1 MKIFSSRFSIALV
14 FLLIFQTLSPVAS
27 FATDLPEKFDFRG
40 SGYGHGVGMSQIGA
54 FGMAREGKT
63 ATEILTHYY
72 SGVEVAPVDDSAF
85 LRINIA
91 DKIQS
96 VTFTNES
103 LSAIPIT
110 PITPSVPSV
119 PSVLQIFPGD
129 LAPGVV
135 ETSMAATT
143 LPLGGSLT
151 FSILGQ
157 SLISSM
163 IDPVT
168 GVNSPLPQGG
178 VWTIRWSGTTA
189 FPGEDSL
196 LRMKIGTTTKR
207 YRYGQVQIKLI
218 PGGLTSAAI
227 IVTNTLRLHDEYL
240 RGIGEVPS
248 SWPSAALEAQVIAA
262 RTFGLAKKDKLRK
275 VCDCNLYSSVQDQNF
290 VGWSKEI
297 EAVYGKKW
305 VEAVAITQPDTTT
318 GLAILYKEKPIF
330 AYYASSTGGVTENV
344 QDVWGTAVPY
354 LLSVPDPW
362 SLDPTLNPSY
372 SSWARSISQ
381 ANMAKAFNLPDV
393 ARYEVTART
402 GGGAVK
408 SISAFSTDGKSAQ
421 LTGEKFRSLLKLPS
435 AWIQLN
441 AKLINT
447 DAIDEIAISIAKN
460 FWTTSQNAIL
470 VNIDEEPEVTISAM
484 AFANSQKTPLFVT
497 SGRKISDATIAEIK
511 RRKIKKVTLVG
522 TLNALPSKTTV
533 KKAGLIP
540 TFISGTDFQSVA
552 LTLGKKMTGNP
563 LIIYNEESEWL
574 ATQSNTLMSANAPII
589 WKSFEKESKLVLQF
603 LAKRKNSGIYPYQV
617 TDNPAPS
624 RVIVTRSLA
633 AAILS
638 GVWRSPIVVLSDEI
652 SDEQSI
658 EVVRDILILYPTIA
672 AVTIIGSDIPSTLYA
687 GIN

>member
-1 MKIFSSRFSIALV
+1 MKIFNIRFSISLI
-14 FLLIFQTLSPVAS
+14 FILIFQTLSPMPSHAV
-27 FATDLPEKFDFRG
+27 DVPKKFDFRG
-40 SGYGHGVGMSQIGA
+40 SGYGHGVGMSQVGA

-96 VTFTNES
+96 VTFSNES
-103 LSAIPIT
+103 LSSIPSI
-110 PITPSVPSV
+110 SS
-119 PSVLQIFPGD
+119 SLQIFPGD

-135 ETSMAATT
+135 ETSTAVTT

-157 SLISSM
+157 ALISS
-163 IDPVT
+163 ISDPAT
-168 GVNSPLPQGG
+168 GAITALPQGG

-189 FPGEDSL
+189 FPGENSL
-196 LRMKIGTTTKR
+196 LKMKVGTTTKR
-207 YRYGQVQIKLI
+207 YRYGQAQVKLVS
-218 PGGLTSAAI
+218 GGLTSAAI

-248 SWPSAALEAQVIAA
+248 FWPSAALQAQVIAA
-262 RTFGLAKKDKLRK
+262 RTFGLAKKDNLRK
-275 VCDCNLYSSVQDQNF
+275 VCDCNLYSSTQDQNF
-290 VGWSKEI
+290 VGWSKEV

-305 VEAVAITQPDTTT
+305 VDAVSITQPDTTT
-318 GLAILYKEKPIF
+318 GLAILYNGKPIF

-344 QDVWGTAVPY
+344 QDVWGSAVPY

-362 SLDPTLNPSY
+362 SLDSTINPSY
-372 SSWARSISQ
+372 SSWVRSISQ

-408 SISAFSTDGKSAQ
+408 SVSAFSTNGKSSQ

-441 AKLINT
+441 AKVIST
-447 DAIDEIAISIAKN
+447 DLTDEIAVAVAKN

-470 VNIDEEPEVTISAM
+470 VNVDEEPEVTISAM

-497 SGRKISDATIAEIK
+497 SGRKISEATIAELN
-511 RRKIKKVTLVG
+511 RRKIKKVTLIG
-522 TLNALPSKTTV
+522 NLNSLPSKTTV
-533 KKAGLIP
+533 KKAGLTS
-540 TFISGTDFQSVA
+540 TFISAADFQSVA
-552 LTLGKKMTGNP
+552 LTLGQKMTGNP
-563 LIIYNEESEWL
+563 LIVYNEEINWL
-574 ATQSNTLMSANAPII
+574 ATQSNTLLSANAPII
-589 WKSFEKESKLVLQF
+589 WKSFEKESKSVLQF

-638 GVWRSPIVVLSDEI
+638 GAWRSPIVVLGPEI
-652 SDEQSI
+652 SEEQSV
-658 EVVRDILILYPTIA
+658 EVVRETLALYPTIA
-672 AVTIIGSDIPSTLYA
+672 SVTIIGSDIPSDLYV

>member
-1 MKIFSSRFSIALV
+1 MKIFSSRFSISLA
-14 FLLIFQTLSPVAS
+14 FILIFQTLSSAPS
-27 FATDLPEKFDFRG
+27 YATEVPEKFDFRG
-40 SGYGHGVGMSQIGA
+40 SGYGHGVGMSQVGA
-54 FGMAREGKT
+54 YGMAREGKT

-96 VTFTNES
+96 VTFSNES
-103 LSAIPIT
+103 LSSD
-110 PITPSVPSV
+110 PSIS
-119 PSVLQIFPGD
+119 SVLQIFPGD

-135 ETSMAATT
+135 ETATAATT

-157 SLISSM
+157 ALISS
-163 IDPVT
+163 INDPAT
-168 GVNSPLPQGG
+168 GANTALPQGG
-178 VWTIRWSGTTA
+178 IWTIRWSGTTA
-189 FPGEDSL
+189 FPGENSL
-196 LRMKIGTTTKR
+196 LKMKVGSTTKR
-207 YRYGQVQIKLI
+207 YRYGQIQIKLI
-218 PGGLTSAAI
+218 SGGLTSAAI

-248 SWPSAALEAQVIAA
+248 SWPSAALQAQVIAA
-262 RTFGLAKKDKLRK
+262 RTFGLAKKDSIRK
-275 VCDCNLYSSVQDQNF
+275 ICDCNLYSSTQDQNF
-290 VGWSKEI
+290 VGWSKEV

-305 VEAVAITQPDTTT
+305 VDAVSITQPDTNT
-318 GLAILYKEKPIF
+318 GLAILYKGKPIF

-344 QDVWGTAVPY
+344 QDVWGTPVPY

-362 SLDPTLNPSY
+362 SLDSTINPSY

-408 SISAFSTDGKSAQ
+408 RVSAFSTNGKSSQ

-441 AKLINT
+441 AKVIST
-447 DAIDEIAISIAKN
+447 DFTDEIAIAVAKN

-497 SGRKISDATIAEIK
+497 SGRKISDATITELN
-511 RRKIKKVTLVG
+511 RRKIKKVTLIG
-522 TLNALPSKTTV
+522 NLNSLPSKTTV
-533 KKAGLIP
+533 KKAGLTP

-552 LTLGKKMTGNP
+552 LTLGQKMTGNP

-589 WKSFEKESKLVLQF
+589 WKSFEKESKSVLQF

-638 GVWRSPIVVLSDEI
+638 GAWRSPIVVLGPEI
-652 SDEQSI
+652 SEEQSVEI
-658 EVVRDILILYPTIA
+658 VRETLALYPTIA
-672 AVTIIGSDIPSTLYA
+672 SVTIIGSDIPSDLYV

>member
-1 MKIFSSRFSIALV
+1 MKIFSSRFSISLA
-14 FLLIFQTLSPVAS
+14 FILIFQTLSSAPS
-27 FATDLPEKFDFRG
+27 YATEVPEKFDFRG
-40 SGYGHGVGMSQIGA
+40 SGYGHGVGMSQVGA
-54 FGMAREGKT
+54 YGMAREGKT

-96 VTFTNES
+96 VTFSNES
-103 LSAIPIT
+103 LSSD
-110 PITPSVPSV
+110 PSIS
-119 PSVLQIFPGD
+119 SVLQIFPGD

-135 ETSMAATT
+135 ETATAATT

-157 SLISSM
+157 ALISS
-163 IDPVT
+163 INDPAT
-168 GVNSPLPQGG
+168 GANTALPQGG
-178 VWTIRWSGTTA
+178 IWTIRWSGTTA
-189 FPGEDSL
+189 FPGENSL
-196 LRMKIGTTTKR
+196 LKMKVGSTTKR
-207 YRYGQVQIKLI
+207 YRYGQIQIKLI
-218 PGGLTSAAI
+218 SGGLTSAAI

-248 SWPSAALEAQVIAA
+248 SWPSAALQAQVIAA
-262 RTFGLAKKDKLRK
+262 RTFGLAKKDSIRK
-275 VCDCNLYSSVQDQNF
+275 ICDCNLYSSTQDQNF
-290 VGWSKEI
+290 VGWSKEV

-305 VEAVAITQPDTTT
+305 VDAVSITQPDTNT
-318 GLAILYKEKPIF
+318 GLAILYKGKPIF

-344 QDVWGTAVPY
+344 QDVWGTPVPY

-362 SLDPTLNPSY
+362 SLDSTINPSY

-408 SISAFSTDGKSAQ
+408 RVSAFSTNGKSSQ

-441 AKLINT
+441 AKVIST
-447 DAIDEIAISIAKN
+447 DFTDEIAIAVAKN
-460 FWTTSQNAIL
+460 FWTASKNAIL

-497 SGRKISDATIAEIK
+497 SGRKISDATITELN
-511 RRKIKKVTLVG
+511 RRKIKKVTLIG
-522 TLNALPSKTTV
+522 NLNSLPSKTTV
-533 KKAGLIP
+533 KKAGLTP

-552 LTLGKKMTGNP
+552 LTLGQKMTGNP

-589 WKSFEKESKLVLQF
+589 WKSFEKESKSVLQF

-638 GVWRSPIVVLSDEI
+638 GAWRSPIVVLGPEI
-652 SDEQSI
+652 SEEQSVEI
-658 EVVRDILILYPTIA
+658 VRETLALYPTIA
-672 AVTIIGSDIPSTLYA
+672 SVTIIGSDIPSDLYV

>member
-1 MKIFSSRFSIALV
+1 MKIFSSRFSISLAIV
-14 FLLIFQTLSPVAS
+14 LIFQNLSPVSAYG
-27 FATDLPEKFDFRG
+27 ADVPEKFDFRG
-40 SGYGHGVGMSQIGA
+40 SGYGHGVGMSQVGA

-96 VTFTNES
+96 VTFSNES
-103 LSAIPIT
+103 LS
-110 PITPSVPSV
+110 SVPSIS
-119 PSVLQIFPGD
+119 SVLQIFPGD

-135 ETSMAATT
+135 ETATAPTT

-157 SLISSM
+157 ALISS
-163 IDPVT
+163 ISDPAT
-168 GVNSPLPQGG
+168 GANTALPQGG
-178 VWTIRWSGTTA
+178 IWTIRWSGTTA
-189 FPGEDSL
+189 FPGENSL
-196 LRMKIGTTTKR
+196 LKMKVGSTTKR
-207 YRYGQVQIKLI
+207 YRYGQIQIKLI
-218 PGGLTSAAI
+218 SGGLTSAAI

-248 SWPSAALEAQVIAA
+248 SWPSAALQAQVIAA
-262 RTFGLAKKDKLRK
+262 RTFGLAKKDSIRK
-275 VCDCNLYSSVQDQNF
+275 ICDCNLYSSTQDQNF
-290 VGWSKEI
+290 VGWSKEV

-305 VEAVAITQPDTTT
+305 VDAVSITQPDTNT
-318 GLAILYKEKPIF
+318 GLAILYKGKPIF

-344 QDVWGTAVPY
+344 QDVWGTPVPY

-362 SLDPTLNPSY
+362 SLDSTINPSY

-408 SISAFSTDGKSAQ
+408 RVSAFSTNGKSSQ

-441 AKLINT
+441 AKVIST
-447 DAIDEIAISIAKN
+447 DFTDEIAIAVAQN
-460 FWTTSQNAIL
+460 FWTTSKNAIL

-497 SGRKISDATIAEIK
+497 SGRKISDATITELN
-511 RRKIKKVTLVG
+511 RRKIKKVTLIG
-522 TLNALPSKTTV
+522 NLNSLPSKTTV
-533 KKAGLIP
+533 KKAGLTP

-552 LTLGKKMTGNP
+552 LTLGQKMTGNP

-589 WKSFEKESKLVLQF
+589 WKSFEKESKSVLQF

-638 GVWRSPIVVLSDEI
+638 GAWRSPIVVLGPEI
-652 SDEQSI
+652 SEEQSVEI
-658 EVVRDILILYPTIA
+658 VRETLALYPTIA
-672 AVTIIGSDIPSTLYA
+672 SVTIIGSDIPSDLYV

>member
-1 MKIFSSRFSIALV
+1 MKIFSSRFSISLI
-14 FLLIFQTLSPVAS
+14 FLLIFQTLSQIPS
-27 FATDLPEKFDFRG
+27 YATEVPEKFDFRG
-40 SGYGHGVGMSQIGA
+40 SGYGHGVGMSQVGA
-54 FGMAREGKT
+54 YGMAREGKT

-91 DKIQS
+91 DKVQS

-103 LSAIPIT
+103 LSAIP
-110 PITPSVPSV
+110 
-119 PSVLQIFPGD
+119 SVLQIFPGD
-129 LAPGVV
+129 LAPGIV
-135 ETSMAATT
+135 ETSTPTAT
-143 LPLGGSLT
+143 LSSGGSLT

-157 SLISSM
+157 ALISAIS
-163 IDPVT
+163 DPAT
-168 GVNSPLPQGG
+168 GATTALPQGG
-178 VWTIRWSGTTA
+178 IWTIRWSGTTA
-189 FPGEDSL
+189 LPGENSL
-196 LRMKIGTTTKR
+196 LRMKVGTITKR
-207 YRYGQVQIKLI
+207 YRYGQAQIKLI

-262 RTFGLAKKDKLRK
+262 RTFGLAKKDNLRK
-275 VCDCNLYSSVQDQNF
+275 ICDCNLYSSTQDQNF
-290 VGWSKEI
+290 VGWSKEV

-305 VEAVAITQPDTTT
+305 VDAVSVTQPDTNT
-318 GLAILYKEKPIF
+318 GLAILYKGKPIF

-344 QDVWGTAVPY
+344 QDVWGTPVPY

-362 SLDPTLNPSY
+362 SLDSTINPSY

-408 SISAFSTDGKSAQ
+408 RVSAFSTNGKSSQ

-441 AKLINT
+441 AKVIST
-447 DAIDEIAISIAKN
+447 DFTDEIAIAVAKN

-497 SGRKISDATIAEIK
+497 SGRKISDATITELN
-511 RRKIKKVTLVG
+511 RRKIKKVTLIG
-522 TLNALPSKTTV
+522 NLNSLPSKTTV
-533 KKAGLIP
+533 KKAGLTP
-540 TFISGTDFQSVA
+540 TFISGADFQSVA
-552 LTLGKKMTGNP
+552 LTLGQKMTGNP

-589 WKSFEKESKLVLQF
+589 WKSFEKESKSVLQF

-638 GVWRSPIVVLSDEI
+638 GAWRSPIVVLGPEI
-652 SDEQSI
+652 SEEQSVEI
-658 EVVRDILILYPTIA
+658 VRETLALYPTIA
-672 AVTIIGSDIPSTLYA
+672 SVTIIGSDIPSDLYV

>member
-1 MKIFSSRFSIALV
+1 
-14 FLLIFQTLSPVAS
+14 
-27 FATDLPEKFDFRG
+27 
-40 SGYGHGVGMSQIGA
+40 MSQVGA
-54 FGMAREGKT
+54 YGMAREGKT

-96 VTFTNES
+96 VTFSNES
-103 LSAIPIT
+103 LSSIP
-110 PITPSVPSV
+110 SS
-119 PSVLQIFPGD
+119 LQIFPGD

-135 ETSMAATT
+135 ETATAATT
-143 LPLGGSLT
+143 LPIGGSLT

-157 SLISSM
+157 ALISS
-163 IDPVT
+163 ISDPAT
-168 GVNSPLPQGG
+168 GANTALPQGG
-178 VWTIRWSGTTA
+178 IWTIRWSGTTA
-189 FPGEDSL
+189 LAGENSL
-196 LRMKIGTTTKR
+196 LKMKVGTTTKR
-207 YRYGQVQIKLI
+207 YRYGQAQVKLVS
-218 PGGLTSAAI
+218 GGLTSAAI

-262 RTFGLAKKDKLRK
+262 RTFGLAKKDNLRK
-275 VCDCNLYSSVQDQNF
+275 ICDCNLYSSTQDQNF
-290 VGWSKEI
+290 VGWSKEV

-305 VEAVAITQPDTTT
+305 VDAVSVTQPDTNT
-318 GLAILYKEKPIF
+318 GLAILYKGKPIF

-344 QDVWGTAVPY
+344 QDVWGTPVPY

-362 SLDPTLNPSY
+362 SLDSTINPSY

-408 SISAFSTDGKSAQ
+408 RVSAFSTNGKSSQ

-441 AKLINT
+441 AKVIST
-447 DAIDEIAISIAKN
+447 DFTDEIAIAVAKN

-497 SGRKISDATIAEIK
+497 SGRKISDATITELN
-511 RRKIKKVTLVG
+511 RRKIKKVTLIG
-522 TLNALPSKTTV
+522 NLNSLPSKTTV
-533 KKAGLIP
+533 KKAGLNP
-540 TFISGTDFQSVA
+540 TFISGADFQSVA
-552 LTLGKKMTGNP
+552 LTLGQKMTGNP

-589 WKSFEKESKLVLQF
+589 WKSFEKESKSVLQF

-638 GVWRSPIVVLSDEI
+638 GAWRSPIVVLGPEI
-652 SDEQSI
+652 SEEQSVEI
-658 EVVRDILILYPTIA
+658 VRETLALYPTIA
-672 AVTIIGSDIPSTLYA
+672 SVTIIGSDIPSDLYV

>member
-1 MKIFSSRFSIALV
+1 MKIFSSRFSISLAIV
-14 FLLIFQTLSPVAS
+14 LIFQNLSPVSAYG
-27 FATDLPEKFDFRG
+27 ADVPEKFDFRG
-40 SGYGHGVGMSQIGA
+40 SGYGHGVGMSQVGA
-54 FGMAREGKT
+54 VGMAREGKT

-96 VTFTNES
+96 VTFSNES
-103 LSAIPIT
+103 LS
-110 PITPSVPSV
+110 SVPS
-119 PSVLQIFPGD
+119 SLQIFPGD

-135 ETSMAATT
+135 ETATAPTT

-157 SLISSM
+157 ALISS
-163 IDPVT
+163 ISDPAT
-168 GVNSPLPQGG
+168 GANTALPQGG
-178 VWTIRWSGTTA
+178 IWTIRWSGTTA
-189 FPGEDSL
+189 FPGENSL
-196 LRMKIGTTTKR
+196 LKMKVGSTTKR
-207 YRYGQVQIKLI
+207 YRYGQIQIKLI
-218 PGGLTSAAI
+218 SGGLTSAAI

-248 SWPSAALEAQVIAA
+248 SWPSAALQAQVIAA
-262 RTFGLAKKDKLRK
+262 RTFGLAKKDSIRK
-275 VCDCNLYSSVQDQNF
+275 ICDCNLYSSTQDQNF
-290 VGWSKEI
+290 VGWSKEV

-305 VEAVAITQPDTTT
+305 VDAVSITQPDTNT
-318 GLAILYKEKPIF
+318 GLAILYKGKPIF

-344 QDVWGTAVPY
+344 QDVWGTPVPY

-362 SLDPTLNPSY
+362 SLDSTINPSY

-408 SISAFSTDGKSAQ
+408 RVSAFSTNGKSSQ

-441 AKLINT
+441 AKVIST
-447 DAIDEIAISIAKN
+447 DFTDEIAIAVAQN
-460 FWTTSQNAIL
+460 FWTTSKNAIL

-497 SGRKISDATIAEIK
+497 SGRKISDATITELN
-511 RRKIKKVTLVG
+511 RRKIKKVTLIG
-522 TLNALPSKTTV
+522 NLNSLPSKTTV
-533 KKAGLIP
+533 KKAGLTP
-540 TFISGTDFQSVA
+540 TFISGADFQSVA
-552 LTLGKKMTGNP
+552 LTLGQKMTGNP

-589 WKSFEKESKLVLQF
+589 WKSFKKESKSVLQF

-638 GVWRSPIVVLSDEI
+638 GAWRSPIVVLGPEI
-652 SDEQSI
+652 SEEQSVEI
-658 EVVRDILILYPTIA
+658 VRETLALYPTIA
-672 AVTIIGSDIPSTLYA
+672 SVTIIGSDIPSDLYV

>member
-1 MKIFSSRFSIALV
+1 MKIFSSRFSISLAIV
-14 FLLIFQTLSPVAS
+14 LIFQTLSSAPS
-27 FATDLPEKFDFRG
+27 HATEVPEKFDFRG
-40 SGYGHGVGMSQIGA
+40 SGYGHGVGMSQVGA
-54 FGMAREGKT
+54 YGMAREGKT

-96 VTFTNES
+96 VTFSNES
-103 LSAIPIT
+103 LSSIP
-110 PITPSVPSV
+110 SS
-119 PSVLQIFPGD
+119 LQIFPGD
-129 LAPGVV
+129 LAPGIV
-135 ETSMAATT
+135 ETATAATT
-143 LPLGGSLT
+143 LPIGGSLT

-157 SLISSM
+157 ALISS
-163 IDPVT
+163 ISDPAT
-168 GVNSPLPQGG
+168 GANTALPQGG
-178 VWTIRWSGTTA
+178 IWTIRWSGTTA
-189 FPGEDSL
+189 LAGENSL
-196 LRMKIGTTTKR
+196 LKMKVGTTTKR
-207 YRYGQVQIKLI
+207 YRYGQAQVKLVS
-218 PGGLTSAAI
+218 GGLTSAAI

-262 RTFGLAKKDKLRK
+262 RTFGLAKKDNLRK
-275 VCDCNLYSSVQDQNF
+275 ICDCNLYSSTQDQNF
-290 VGWSKEI
+290 VGWSKEV

-305 VEAVAITQPDTTT
+305 VDAVSVTQPDTNT
-318 GLAILYKEKPIF
+318 GLAILYKGKPIF

-344 QDVWGTAVPY
+344 QDVWGTPVPY

-362 SLDPTLNPSY
+362 SLDSTINPSY

-408 SISAFSTDGKSAQ
+408 RVSAFSTNGKSSQ

-441 AKLINT
+441 AKVIST
-447 DAIDEIAISIAKN
+447 DFTDEIAIAVAKN

-497 SGRKISDATIAEIK
+497 SGRKISDATITELN
-511 RRKIKKVTLVG
+511 RRKIKKVTLIG
-522 TLNALPSKTTV
+522 NLNSLPSKTTV
-533 KKAGLIP
+533 KKAGLNP
-540 TFISGTDFQSVA
+540 TFISGADFQSVA
-552 LTLGKKMTGNP
+552 LTLGQKMTGNP

-589 WKSFEKESKLVLQF
+589 WKSFEKESKSVLQF

-638 GVWRSPIVVLSDEI
+638 GAWRSPIVVLGPEI
-652 SDEQSI
+652 SEEQSVEI
-658 EVVRDILILYPTIA
+658 VRETLALYPTIA
-672 AVTIIGSDIPSTLYA
+672 SVTIIGSDIPSDLYV

>member
-1 MKIFSSRFSIALV
+1 MKIFSSRFSISLAIV
-14 FLLIFQTLSPVAS
+14 LIFQNLSPVSAYG
-27 FATDLPEKFDFRG
+27 ADVPEKFDFRG
-40 SGYGHGVGMSQIGA
+40 SGYGHGVGMSQVGA

-96 VTFTNES
+96 VTFSNES
-103 LSAIPIT
+103 LSSD
-110 PITPSVPSV
+110 PSIS
-119 PSVLQIFPGD
+119 SVLQIFPGD

-135 ETSMAATT
+135 ETATAPTT

-157 SLISSM
+157 ALISS
-163 IDPVT
+163 ISDPAT
-168 GVNSPLPQGG
+168 GANTALPQGG
-178 VWTIRWSGTTA
+178 IWTIRWSGTTA
-189 FPGEDSL
+189 FPGENSL
-196 LRMKIGTTTKR
+196 LKMKIGSTTKR
-207 YRYGQVQIKLI
+207 YRYGQAQVKLVS
-218 PGGLTSAAI
+218 GGLTSAAI

-248 SWPSAALEAQVIAA
+248 SWPSAALQAQVIAA
-262 RTFGLAKKDKLRK
+262 RTFGLAKKDSIRK
-275 VCDCNLYSSVQDQNF
+275 ICDCNLYSSTQDQNF
-290 VGWSKEI
+290 VGWSKEV

-305 VEAVAITQPDTTT
+305 VDAVSITQPDTNT
-318 GLAILYKEKPIF
+318 GLAILYKGKPIF

-344 QDVWGTAVPY
+344 QDVWGTPVPY

-362 SLDPTLNPSY
+362 SLDSTINPSY

-408 SISAFSTDGKSAQ
+408 RVSAFSTNGKSSQ

-441 AKLINT
+441 AKVIST
-447 DAIDEIAISIAKN
+447 DFTDEIAIAVAKN

-497 SGRKISDATIAEIK
+497 SGRKISDATITELN
-511 RRKIKKVTLVG
+511 RRKIKKVTLIG
-522 TLNALPSKTTV
+522 NLNSLPSKTTV
-533 KKAGLIP
+533 KKAGLTP

-552 LTLGKKMTGNP
+552 LTLGQKMTGNP

-589 WKSFEKESKLVLQF
+589 WKSFEKESKSVLQF

-638 GVWRSPIVVLSDEI
+638 GAWRSPIVVLGPEI
-652 SDEQSI
+652 SEEQSVEI
-658 EVVRDILILYPTIA
+658 VRETLALYPTIA
-672 AVTIIGSDIPSTLYA
+672 SVTIIGSDIPSDLYV

>member
-1 MKIFSSRFSIALV
+1 MKIFSSRFSFTLT
-14 FLLIFQTLSPVAS
+14 FFLIFQTLSPVAS

-40 SGYGHGVGMSQIGA
+40 SGYGHGVGMSQVGA

-63 ATEILTHYY
+63 ATEILNHYY

-103 LSAIPIT
+103 LT
-110 PITPSVPSV
+110 PT

-135 ETSMAATT
+135 ESATQGTT
-143 LPLGGSLT
+143 LPIGGSLT

-157 SLISSM
+157 SLITSM
-163 IDPVT
+163 TDPAS
-168 GVNSPLPQGG
+168 GANSPLPQVPQGG
-178 VWTIRWSGTTA
+178 IWTIRWSGTTA
-189 FPGEDSL
+189 FPGENSL
-196 LRMKIGTTTKR
+196 LRMKVGTTTKR
-207 YRYGQVQIKLI
+207 YRYGQAQIKLI
-218 PGGLTSAAI
+218 PDGLTSAAI

-240 RGIGEVPS
+240 RGIGEVSS

-262 RTFGLAKKDKLRK
+262 RTFGLAKKDNLRK
-275 VCDCNLYSSVQDQNF
+275 ICDCNLYSSVQDQNF

-305 VEAVAITQPDTTT
+305 VEAVSITQPDTTT
-318 GLAILYKEKPIF
+318 GLAILYNGKPIF

-372 SSWARSISQ
+372 SSWVRSVTQ

-408 SISAFSTDGKSAQ
+408 SISAFSTDGKSTQ

-470 VNIDEEPEVTISAM
+470 VNVEAEPEIAISAL
-484 AFANSQKTPLFVT
+484 AFANSQKAPVFVT
-497 SGRKISDATIAEIK
+497 TGRKLSEATISELK

-522 TLNALPSKTTV
+522 TLDALPSKTTM
-533 KKAGLIP
+533 KKAGVVP
-540 TFISGTDFQSVA
+540 TFISGTNFESVG
-552 LTLGKKMTGNP
+552 LTLGQKMSGNP
-563 LIIYNEESEWL
+563 LIVFNEESNWL
-574 ATQSNTLMSANAPII
+574 ATQSNTLLSANAPII
-589 WKSFEKESKLVLQF
+589 WHPLGRESKSVSQF
-603 LAKRKNSGIYPYQV
+603 LAKRKSSGIYPYQV
-617 TDNPAPS
+617 VENPAPS
-624 RVIVTRSLA
+624 KVIITRSLA

-638 GVWRSPIVVLSDEI
+638 GSWRSPIVVLSDEI

-658 EVVRDILILYPTIA
+658 EVVRDILNLYPTIA
-672 AVTIIGSDIPSTLYA
+672 AVMIIGSDIPANLYA

>member
-1 MKIFSSRFSIALV
+1 MKIFSSRFSISLA
-14 FLLIFQTLSPVAS
+14 FILIFQTLSSAPS
-27 FATDLPEKFDFRG
+27 HATEVPEKFDFRG
-40 SGYGHGVGMSQIGA
+40 SGYGHGVGMSQVGA
-54 FGMAREGKT
+54 YGMAREGKT

-103 LSAIPIT
+103 LS
-110 PITPSVPSV
+110 VL

-135 ETSMAATT
+135 ETSTPAVT

-157 SLISSM
+157 ALISAIS
-163 IDPVT
+163 DPAT
-168 GVNSPLPQGG
+168 GATTALPQGG
-178 VWTIRWSGTTA
+178 IWTIRWSGTTA
-189 FPGEDSL
+189 LPGENSL
-196 LRMKIGTTTKR
+196 LRMKMGTTTKR
-207 YRYGQVQIKLI
+207 YRYGQAQIKLI

-262 RTFGLAKKDKLRK
+262 RTFGLAKKDNLRK
-275 VCDCNLYSSVQDQNF
+275 ICDCNLYSSTQDQNF
-290 VGWSKEI
+290 VGWSKEV

-305 VEAVAITQPDTTT
+305 VDAVSVTQPDTNT
-318 GLAILYKEKPIF
+318 GLAILYKGKPIF

-344 QDVWGTAVPY
+344 QDVWETPVPY

-362 SLDPTLNPSY
+362 SLDSTINPSY

-408 SISAFSTDGKSAQ
+408 RVSAFSTNGKSSQ

-441 AKLINT
+441 AKVIST
-447 DAIDEIAISIAKN
+447 DFTDEIAIAVAKN

-497 SGRKISDATIAEIK
+497 SGRKISDATITELN
-511 RRKIKKVTLVG
+511 RRKIKKVTLIG
-522 TLNALPSKTTV
+522 NLNSLPSKTTV
-533 KKAGLIP
+533 KKAGLNP
-540 TFISGTDFQSVA
+540 TFISGADFQSVA
-552 LTLGKKMTGNP
+552 LTLGQKMTGNP

-589 WKSFEKESKLVLQF
+589 WKSFEKESKSVLQF

-638 GVWRSPIVVLSDEI
+638 GAWRSPIVVLGPEI
-652 SDEQSI
+652 SEEQSVEI
-658 EVVRDILILYPTIA
+658 VRETLALYPTIA
-672 AVTIIGSDIPSTLYA
+672 SVTIIGSDIPSDLYV

>member
-1 MKIFSSRFSIALV
+1 
-14 FLLIFQTLSPVAS
+14 
-27 FATDLPEKFDFRG
+27 
-40 SGYGHGVGMSQIGA
+40 
-54 FGMAREGKT
+54 
-63 ATEILTHYY
+63 
-72 SGVEVAPVDDSAF
+72 
-85 LRINIA
+85 
-91 DKIQS
+91 

-103 LSAIPIT
+103 LS
-110 PITPSVPSV
+110 VL

-135 ETSMAATT
+135 ETSTPAVT

-157 SLISSM
+157 ALISAIS
-163 IDPVT
+163 DPAT
-168 GVNSPLPQGG
+168 GATTALPQGG
-178 VWTIRWSGTTA
+178 IWTIRWSGTTA
-189 FPGEDSL
+189 LPGENSL
-196 LRMKIGTTTKR
+196 LRMKMGTTTKR
-207 YRYGQVQIKLI
+207 YRYGQAQIKLI

-262 RTFGLAKKDKLRK
+262 RTFGLAKKDNLRK
-275 VCDCNLYSSVQDQNF
+275 ICDCNLYSSTQDQNF
-290 VGWSKEI
+290 VGWSKEV

-305 VEAVAITQPDTTT
+305 VDAVSVTQPDTNT
-318 GLAILYKEKPIF
+318 GLAILYKGKPIF

-344 QDVWGTAVPY
+344 QDVWGTPVPY

-362 SLDPTLNPSY
+362 SLDSTINPSY

-408 SISAFSTDGKSAQ
+408 RVSAFSTNGKSSQ

-441 AKLINT
+441 AKVIST
-447 DAIDEIAISIAKN
+447 DFTDEIAIAVAKN

-497 SGRKISDATIAEIK
+497 SGRKISDATITELN
-511 RRKIKKVTLVG
+511 RRKIKKVTLIG
-522 TLNALPSKTTV
+522 NLNSLPSKTTV
-533 KKAGLIP
+533 KKAGLTP
-540 TFISGTDFQSVA
+540 TFISGADFQSVA
-552 LTLGKKMTGNP
+552 LTLGQKMTGNP

-589 WKSFEKESKLVLQF
+589 WKSFEKESKSVLQF

-638 GVWRSPIVVLSDEI
+638 GAWRSPIVVLGPEI
-652 SDEQSI
+652 SEEQSVEI
-658 EVVRDILILYPTIA
+658 VRETLALYPTIA
-672 AVTIIGSDIPSTLYA
+672 SVTIIGSDIPSDLYV

>member
-1 MKIFSSRFSIALV
+1 MKIFNIRFSISLI
-14 FLLIFQTLSPVAS
+14 FILIFQTLSPMPSHAV
-27 FATDLPEKFDFRG
+27 DVPKKFDFRG
-40 SGYGHGVGMSQIGA
+40 SGYGHGVGMSQVGA

-96 VTFTNES
+96 VTFSNES
-103 LSAIPIT
+103 LSSIPSI
-110 PITPSVPSV
+110 SS
-119 PSVLQIFPGD
+119 SLQIFPGD

-135 ETSMAATT
+135 ETSTAVTT

-157 SLISSM
+157 ALISS
-163 IDPVT
+163 ISDPAT
-168 GVNSPLPQGG
+168 GANTALPQGG

-189 FPGEDSL
+189 FPGENSL
-196 LRMKIGTTTKR
+196 LKMKVGTTTKR
-207 YRYGQVQIKLI
+207 YRYGQAQVKLVS
-218 PGGLTSAAI
+218 GGLTSAAI

-248 SWPSAALEAQVIAA
+248 SWPSAALQAQVIAA
-262 RTFGLAKKDKLRK
+262 RTFGLAKKDNLRK
-275 VCDCNLYSSVQDQNF
+275 VCDCNLYSSTQDQNF
-290 VGWSKEI
+290 VGWSKEV

-305 VEAVAITQPDTTT
+305 VDAVSITQPDTTT
-318 GLAILYKEKPIF
+318 GLAILYNGKPIF

-344 QDVWGTAVPY
+344 QDVWGSAVPY

-362 SLDPTLNPSY
+362 SLDSTINPSY
-372 SSWARSISQ
+372 SSWVRSISQ

-408 SISAFSTDGKSAQ
+408 SVSAFSTNGKSSQ

-441 AKLINT
+441 AKVIST
-447 DAIDEIAISIAKN
+447 DLTDEIAVAVAKN

-470 VNIDEEPEVTISAM
+470 VNVDEEPEVTISAM

-497 SGRKISDATIAEIK
+497 SGRKISEATITELN
-511 RRKIKKVTLVG
+511 RRKIKKVTLIG
-522 TLNALPSKTTV
+522 NLNSLPSKTTV
-533 KKAGLIP
+533 KKAGLTS
-540 TFISGTDFQSVA
+540 TFISAADFQSVA
-552 LTLGKKMTGNP
+552 LALGQKMTGNP
-563 LIIYNEESEWL
+563 LIVYNEEINWL
-574 ATQSNTLMSANAPII
+574 ATQSNTLLSANAPII
-589 WKSFEKESKLVLQF
+589 WKSFEKESKSVLQF

-638 GVWRSPIVVLSDEI
+638 GAWRSPIVVLGPEI
-652 SDEQSI
+652 SEEQSVEI
-658 EVVRDILILYPTIA
+658 VRETLALYPTIA
-672 AVTIIGSDIPSTLYA
+672 SVTIIGSDIPSDLYV

>member
-1 MKIFSSRFSIALV
+1 MKIFNIRFSISLI
-14 FLLIFQTLSPVAS
+14 FILIFQTLSPMPSHAV
-27 FATDLPEKFDFRG
+27 DVPKKFDFRG
-40 SGYGHGVGMSQIGA
+40 SGYGHGVGMSQVGA

-96 VTFTNES
+96 VTFSNES
-103 LSAIPIT
+103 LSSIPSI
-110 PITPSVPSV
+110 SS
-119 PSVLQIFPGD
+119 SLQIFPGD

-135 ETSMAATT
+135 ETSTAVTT

-157 SLISSM
+157 ALISS
-163 IDPVT
+163 ISDPAT
-168 GVNSPLPQGG
+168 GANTALPQGG

-189 FPGEDSL
+189 FPGENSL
-196 LRMKIGTTTKR
+196 LKMKVGTTTKR
-207 YRYGQVQIKLI
+207 YRYGQAQVKLVS
-218 PGGLTSAAI
+218 GGLTSAAI

-240 RGIGEVPS
+240 RGISEVPS
-248 SWPSAALEAQVIAA
+248 SWPSAALQAQVIAA
-262 RTFGLAKKDKLRK
+262 RTFGLAKKDNLRK
-275 VCDCNLYSSVQDQNF
+275 VCDCNLYSSTQDQNF
-290 VGWSKEI
+290 VGWSKEV

-305 VEAVAITQPDTTT
+305 VDAVSITQPDTTT
-318 GLAILYKEKPIF
+318 GLAILYNGKPIF

-344 QDVWGTAVPY
+344 QDVWGSAVPY

-362 SLDPTLNPSY
+362 SLDSTINPSY
-372 SSWARSISQ
+372 SSWVRSISQ

-408 SISAFSTDGKSAQ
+408 SVSAFSTNGKSSQ

-441 AKLINT
+441 AKVIST
-447 DAIDEIAISIAKN
+447 DLTDEIAVAVAKN

-470 VNIDEEPEVTISAM
+470 VNVDEEPEVTISAM

-497 SGRKISDATIAEIK
+497 SGRKISEATIAELN
-511 RRKIKKVTLVG
+511 RRKIKKVTLIG
-522 TLNALPSKTTV
+522 NLNSLPSKTTV
-533 KKAGLIP
+533 KKAGLTS
-540 TFISGTDFQSVA
+540 TFISAADFQSVA
-552 LTLGKKMTGNP
+552 LALGQKMTGNP
-563 LIIYNEESEWL
+563 LIVYNEEINWL
-574 ATQSNTLMSANAPII
+574 ATQSNTLLSANAPII
-589 WKSFEKESKLVLQF
+589 WKSFEKESKSVLQF

-638 GVWRSPIVVLSDEI
+638 GAWRSPIVVLGPEI
-652 SDEQSI
+652 SEEQSVEI
-658 EVVRDILILYPTIA
+658 VRETLALYPTIA
-672 AVTIIGSDIPSTLYA
+672 SVTIIGSDIPSDLYV

>member
-1 MKIFSSRFSIALV
+1 MKIFSSRFSISLAIV
-14 FLLIFQTLSPVAS
+14 LIFQNLSPVSAYG
-27 FATDLPEKFDFRG
+27 ADVPEKFDFRG
-40 SGYGHGVGMSQIGA
+40 SGYGHGVGMSQVGA

-96 VTFTNES
+96 VTFSNES
-103 LSAIPIT
+103 LSSD
-110 PITPSVPSV
+110 PSIS
-119 PSVLQIFPGD
+119 SVLQIFPGD

-135 ETSMAATT
+135 ETATAATT

-157 SLISSM
+157 ALISS
-163 IDPVT
+163 INDPAT
-168 GVNSPLPQGG
+168 GANTALPQGG
-178 VWTIRWSGTTA
+178 IWTIRWSGTTA
-189 FPGEDSL
+189 FPGENSL
-196 LRMKIGTTTKR
+196 LKMKVGSTTKR
-207 YRYGQVQIKLI
+207 YRYGQIQIKLI
-218 PGGLTSAAI
+218 SGGLTSAAI

-248 SWPSAALEAQVIAA
+248 SWPSAALQAQVIAA
-262 RTFGLAKKDKLRK
+262 RTFGLAKKDSIRK
-275 VCDCNLYSSVQDQNF
+275 ICDCNLYSSTQDQNF
-290 VGWSKEI
+290 VGWSKEV

-305 VEAVAITQPDTTT
+305 VDAVSITQPDTNT
-318 GLAILYKEKPIF
+318 GLAILYKGKPIF

-344 QDVWGTAVPY
+344 QDVWGTPVPY

-362 SLDPTLNPSY
+362 SLDSTINPSY

-408 SISAFSTDGKSAQ
+408 RVSAFSTNGKSSQ

-441 AKLINT
+441 AKMIST
-447 DAIDEIAISIAKN
+447 DFTDEIAIAVAKN

-497 SGRKISDATIAEIK
+497 SGRKISDATITELN
-511 RRKIKKVTLVG
+511 RRKIKKVTLIG
-522 TLNALPSKTTV
+522 NLNSLPSKTTV
-533 KKAGLIP
+533 KKAGLTP

-552 LTLGKKMTGNP
+552 LTLGQKMTGNP

-589 WKSFEKESKLVLQF
+589 WKSFEKESKSVLQF

-638 GVWRSPIVVLSDEI
+638 GAWRSPIVVLGPEI
-652 SDEQSI
+652 SEEQSVEI
-658 EVVRDILILYPTIA
+658 VRETLALYPTIA
-672 AVTIIGSDIPSTLYA
+672 SVTIIGSDIPSDLYV

>member
-1 MKIFSSRFSIALV
+1 MKIFSSRFSISLAIV
-14 FLLIFQTLSPVAS
+14 LIFQNLSPVSAY
-27 FATDLPEKFDFRG
+27 AADVPEKFDFRG
-40 SGYGHGVGMSQIGA
+40 SGYGHGVGMSQVGA

-85 LRINIA
+85 LRINI
-91 DKIQS
+91 
-96 VTFTNES
+96 
-103 LSAIPIT
+103 
-110 PITPSVPSV
+110 
-119 PSVLQIFPGD
+119 QIFPGD
-129 LAPGVV
+129 LAPGIV
-135 ETSMAATT
+135 ETATAATT
-143 LPLGGSLT
+143 LPIGGSLT

-157 SLISSM
+157 ALISS
-163 IDPVT
+163 ISDPAT
-168 GVNSPLPQGG
+168 GANTALPQGG
-178 VWTIRWSGTTA
+178 IWTIRWSGTTA
-189 FPGEDSL
+189 LAGENSL
-196 LRMKIGTTTKR
+196 LKMKVGTTTKR
-207 YRYGQVQIKLI
+207 YRYGQAQVKLVS
-218 PGGLTSAAI
+218 GGLTSAAI

-262 RTFGLAKKDKLRK
+262 RTFGLAKKDNLRK
-275 VCDCNLYSSVQDQNF
+275 ICDCNLYSSTQDQNF
-290 VGWSKEI
+290 VGWSKEV

-305 VEAVAITQPDTTT
+305 VDAVSVTQPDTNT
-318 GLAILYKEKPIF
+318 GLAILYKGKPIF

-344 QDVWGTAVPY
+344 QDVWGTPVPY

-362 SLDPTLNPSY
+362 SLDSTINPSY

-408 SISAFSTDGKSAQ
+408 RVSAFSTNGKSSQ

-441 AKLINT
+441 AKVIST
-447 DAIDEIAISIAKN
+447 DFTDEIAIAVAKN

-497 SGRKISDATIAEIK
+497 SGRKISDATITELN
-511 RRKIKKVTLVG
+511 RRKIKKVTLIG
-522 TLNALPSKTTV
+522 NLNSLPSKTTV
-533 KKAGLIP
+533 KKAGLNP
-540 TFISGTDFQSVA
+540 TFISGADFQSVA
-552 LTLGKKMTGNP
+552 LTLGQKMTGNP

-589 WKSFEKESKLVLQF
+589 WKSFEKESKSVLQF

-638 GVWRSPIVVLSDEI
+638 GAWRSPIVVLGPEI
-652 SDEQSI
+652 SEEQSVEI
-658 EVVRDILILYPTIA
+658 VRETLALYPTIA
-672 AVTIIGSDIPSTLYA
+672 SVTIIGSDIPSDLYV

>member
-1 MKIFSSRFSIALV
+1 MKIFSSRFSISLAIV
-14 FLLIFQTLSPVAS
+14 LIFQNLSPVSAYG
-27 FATDLPEKFDFRG
+27 ADVPEKFDFRG
-40 SGYGHGVGMSQIGA
+40 SGYGHGVGMSQVGA

-96 VTFTNES
+96 VTFSNES
-103 LSAIPIT
+103 LSSIPGI
-110 PITPSVPSV
+110 S
-119 PSVLQIFPGD
+119 SVLQIFPGD

-135 ETSMAATT
+135 ETATAPTT

-157 SLISSM
+157 ALISS
-163 IDPVT
+163 ISDPAT
-168 GVNSPLPQGG
+168 GANTALPQGG
-178 VWTIRWSGTTA
+178 IWTIRWSGTTA
-189 FPGEDSL
+189 FPGENSL
-196 LRMKIGTTTKR
+196 LKMKVGSTTKR
-207 YRYGQVQIKLI
+207 YRYGQIQIKLI
-218 PGGLTSAAI
+218 SGGLTSAAI

-248 SWPSAALEAQVIAA
+248 SWPSAALQAQVIAA
-262 RTFGLAKKDKLRK
+262 RTFGLAKKDSIRK
-275 VCDCNLYSSVQDQNF
+275 ICDCNLYSSTQDQNF
-290 VGWSKEI
+290 VGWSKEV

-305 VEAVAITQPDTTT
+305 VDAVSITQPDTNT
-318 GLAILYKEKPIF
+318 GLAILYKGKPIF

-344 QDVWGTAVPY
+344 QDVWGTPVPY

-362 SLDPTLNPSY
+362 SLDSTINPSY
-372 SSWARSISQ
+372 SSWVRSISQ

-408 SISAFSTDGKSAQ
+408 RVSAFSTNGKSSQ

-441 AKLINT
+441 AKVIST
-447 DAIDEIAISIAKN
+447 DFTDEIAIAVAKN
-460 FWTTSQNAIL
+460 FWTTSKNAIL

-497 SGRKISDATIAEIK
+497 SGRKISDATITELN
-511 RRKIKKVTLVG
+511 RRKIKKVTLIG
-522 TLNALPSKTTV
+522 NLNSLPSKTTV
-533 KKAGLIP
+533 KKAGLTP

-552 LTLGKKMTGNP
+552 LTLGQKMTGNP

-589 WKSFEKESKLVLQF
+589 WKSFEKESKSVLQF

-638 GVWRSPIVVLSDEI
+638 GAWRSPIVVLGPEI
-652 SDEQSI
+652 SEEQSVEI
-658 EVVRDILILYPTIA
+658 VRETLALYPTIA
-672 AVTIIGSDIPSTLYA
+672 SVTIIGSDIPSDLYV

>member
-1 MKIFSSRFSIALV
+1 MKIFSSRFSITLV

-110 PITPSVPSV
+110 PSVPSV

-163 IDPVT
+163 IDPIT
-168 GVNSPLPQGG
+168 GVNSPLPQVPQGG
-178 VWTIRWSGTTA
+178 VWTLRWSGTTA

-305 VEAVAITQPDTTT
+305 VEAVSITQPDTTT
-318 GLAILYKEKPIF
+318 GLAILYKGKPIF

-362 SLDPTLNPSY
+362 SLDSTLNPSY

-408 SISAFSTDGKSAQ
+408 SISAFSTDGKSAK

-460 FWTTSQNAIL
+460 FWTASQSAIL
-470 VNIDEEPEVTISAM
+470 VNLEAEPEIAISAL
-484 AFANSQKTPLFVT
+484 AFANSQKAPVFVT
-497 SGRKISDATIAEIK
+497 TGRKLSEATIEELK

-522 TLNALPSKTTV
+522 TLNALPSKTTM
-533 KKAGLIP
+533 KKAGVVP
-540 TFISGTDFQSVA
+540 TFITGTNFESVA
-552 LTLGKKMTGNP
+552 LTLGQKMSGNP
-563 LIIYNEESEWL
+563 LIVFNEESNWL
-574 ATQSNTLMSANAPII
+574 ATQSNTLLSANAPII
-589 WKSFEKESKLVLQF
+589 WHPLGVENKLVLQF
-603 LAKRKNSGIYPYQV
+603 LAKRKNSGIYPIQV
-617 TDNPAPS
+617 VENPAPS
-624 RVIVTRSLA
+624 KVIITRSLA

-638 GVWRSPIVVLSDEI
+638 GSWRSPIVVLSDEI

-658 EVVRDILILYPTIA
+658 EVVRDILNLYPTIA
-672 AVTIIGSDIPSTLYA
+672 AITIIGSDIPATLYA

>member
-1 MKIFSSRFSIALV
+1 MKIFSSRFSIASV

-103 LSAIPIT
+103 LSLASNIP
-110 PITPSVPSV
+110 SS
-119 PSVLQIFPGD
+119 LQIFPGD

-163 IDPVT
+163 IDPIT
-168 GVNSPLPQGG
+168 GVNSPLPQVPQGG

-262 RTFGLAKKDKLRK
+262 RTFGLAKKDNLRK

-318 GLAILYKEKPIF
+318 GLAILYKGKPIF

-344 QDVWGTAVPY
+344 QDVWGTPVPY

-447 DAIDEIAISIAKN
+447 DSIDEIAISIAKN
-460 FWTTSQNAIL
+460 FWTTSQSAIL
-470 VNIDEEPEVTISAM
+470 VNVEAEPEIAISAL
-484 AFANSQKTPLFVT
+484 AFANSQKAPVFVT
-497 SGRKISDATIAEIK
+497 TGRKLSEATIAELK
-511 RRKIKKVTLVG
+511 RRKIKKATLVG
-522 TLNALPSKTTV
+522 TLNSLPSKTTM
-533 KKAGLIP
+533 KKAGVVP
-540 TFISGTDFQSVA
+540 TFISGTNFESVA
-552 LTLGKKMTGNP
+552 LTLGQKISGNP
-563 LIIYNEESEWL
+563 LIVFNEESNWL
-574 ATQSNTLMSANAPII
+574 ATQSNTLLSANAPII
-589 WKSFEKESKLVLQF
+589 WHPLGRESKSVLQF

-617 TDNPAPS
+617 VENPAPS
-624 RVIVTRSLA
+624 KVIITRSLA

-638 GVWRSPIVVLSDEI
+638 GSWRSPIVVLSDEI

-658 EVVRDILILYPTIA
+658 EVVRDILNLYPTIA
-672 AVTIIGSDIPSTLYA
+672 AVTIIGSDIPADLYV
-687 GIN
+687 GIS

>member
-1 MKIFSSRFSIALV
+1 MKIFSSRFSISLAIV
-14 FLLIFQTLSPVAS
+14 LIFQNLSPVSAY
-27 FATDLPEKFDFRG
+27 AADVPEKFDFRG
-40 SGYGHGVGMSQIGA
+40 SGYGHGVGMSQVGA

-96 VTFTNES
+96 VTFSNES
-103 LSAIPIT
+103 LSSIPGI
-110 PITPSVPSV
+110 S
-119 PSVLQIFPGD
+119 SVLQIFPGD
-129 LAPGVV
+129 LPPGAV
-135 ETSMAATT
+135 ETATAATT
-143 LPLGGSLT
+143 LPIGGSLT

-157 SLISSM
+157 ALISS
-163 IDPVT
+163 ISDPAT
-168 GVNSPLPQGG
+168 GTNAALPQGG
-178 VWTIRWSGTTA
+178 IWTIRWSGTTA
-189 FPGEDSL
+189 FPGENSL
-196 LRMKIGTTTKR
+196 LKMKVGSTTKR
-207 YRYGQVQIKLI
+207 YRYGQIQIKLI
-218 PGGLTSAAI
+218 SGGLTSAAI

-248 SWPSAALEAQVIAA
+248 SWPSAALQAQVIAA
-262 RTFGLAKKDKLRK
+262 RTFGLAKKDSIRK
-275 VCDCNLYSSVQDQNF
+275 ICDCNLYSSTQDQNF
-290 VGWSKEI
+290 VGWSKEV

-305 VEAVAITQPDTTT
+305 VDAVSITQPDTNT
-318 GLAILYKEKPIF
+318 GLAILYKGKPIF

-344 QDVWGTAVPY
+344 QDVWGTPVPY

-362 SLDPTLNPSY
+362 SLDSTINPSY

-408 SISAFSTDGKSAQ
+408 RVSAFSTNGKSSQ

-441 AKLINT
+441 AKVIST
-447 DAIDEIAISIAKN
+447 DFTDEIAIAVAQN
-460 FWTTSQNAIL
+460 FWTTSKNAIL

-497 SGRKISDATIAEIK
+497 SGRKISDATITELN
-511 RRKIKKVTLVG
+511 RRKIKKVTLIG
-522 TLNALPSKTTV
+522 NLNSLPSKTTV
-533 KKAGLIP
+533 KKAGLTP
-540 TFISGTDFQSVA
+540 TFISGTDFQSLA
-552 LTLGKKMTGNP
+552 LTLALKMTGNP
-563 LIIYNEESEWL
+563 LILFNEESKWL
-574 ATQSNTLMSANAPII
+574 ATQSNTLLSANTPII
-589 WKSFEKESKLVLQF
+589 WESFEKESKPVLQF
-603 LAKRKNSGIYPYQV
+603 LTKRKNSGIYPIQV

-624 RVIVTRSLA
+624 KIIITRSLS

-638 GVWRSPIVVLSDEI
+638 GAWRSPIVVLGPEI
-652 SDEQSI
+652 SEEQSVEI
-658 EVVRDILILYPTIA
+658 VRETLALYPTIA
-672 AVTIIGSDIPSTLYA
+672 SVTIIGSDIPSDLYV

>member
-1 MKIFSSRFSIALV
+1 MKIFNIRFSISLI
-14 FLLIFQTLSPVAS
+14 FILIFQTLSPMPSHAV
-27 FATDLPEKFDFRG
+27 DVPEKFDFRG
-40 SGYGHGVGMSQIGA
+40 SGYGHGVGMSQVGA

-96 VTFTNES
+96 VTFSNES
-103 LSAIPIT
+103 LSSIPSI
-110 PITPSVPSV
+110 SS
-119 PSVLQIFPGD
+119 SLQIFPGD

-135 ETSMAATT
+135 ETSTAVTT

-157 SLISSM
+157 ALISS
-163 IDPVT
+163 ISDPAT
-168 GVNSPLPQGG
+168 GANTALPQGG

-189 FPGEDSL
+189 FPGENSL
-196 LRMKIGTTTKR
+196 LKMKVGTTTKR
-207 YRYGQVQIKLI
+207 YRYGQAQVKLVS
-218 PGGLTSAAI
+218 GGLTSAAI

-248 SWPSAALEAQVIAA
+248 SWPSAALQAQVIAA
-262 RTFGLAKKDKLRK
+262 RTFGLAKKDNLRK
-275 VCDCNLYSSVQDQNF
+275 VCDCNLYSSTQDQNF
-290 VGWSKEI
+290 VGWSKEV

-305 VEAVAITQPDTTT
+305 VDAVSITQPDTTT
-318 GLAILYKEKPIF
+318 GLAILYNGKPIF

-344 QDVWGTAVPY
+344 QDVWGSAVPY

-362 SLDPTLNPSY
+362 SLDSTINPSY
-372 SSWARSISQ
+372 SSWVRSISQ

-408 SISAFSTDGKSAQ
+408 SVSAFSTNGKSSQ

-441 AKLINT
+441 AKVIST
-447 DAIDEIAISIAKN
+447 DLTDEIAVAVAKN

-470 VNIDEEPEVTISAM
+470 VNVDEEPEVTISAM

-497 SGRKISDATIAEIK
+497 SGRKISEATITELN
-511 RRKIKKVTLVG
+511 RRKIKKVTLIG
-522 TLNALPSKTTV
+522 NLNSLPSKTTV
-533 KKAGLIP
+533 KKAGLTSI
-540 TFISGTDFQSVA
+540 FISGADFQSVA
-552 LTLGKKMTGNP
+552 LTLGQKMTGNP
-563 LIIYNEESEWL
+563 LIVYNEEINWL
-574 ATQSNTLMSANAPII
+574 ATQSNTLLSANAPII
-589 WKSFEKESKLVLQF
+589 WKSFEKESKSVTQF

-617 TDNPAPS
+617 IDNPAPS
-624 RVIVTRSLA
+624 KVIITRSLA

-638 GVWRSPIVVLSDEI
+638 GAWRSPIVVLGPEI
-652 SDEQSI
+652 SEEQSVDI
-658 EVVRDILILYPTIA
+658 VRETLALYPTIA
-672 AVTIIGSDIPSTLYA
+672 SVTIIGSDIPSDLYV

>member
-1 MKIFSSRFSIALV
+1 
-14 FLLIFQTLSPVAS
+14 
-27 FATDLPEKFDFRG
+27 
-40 SGYGHGVGMSQIGA
+40 MSQVGA

-96 VTFTNES
+96 VTFSNES
-103 LSAIPIT
+103 LS
-110 PITPSVPSV
+110 SVPGIS
-119 PSVLQIFPGD
+119 SVLQIFPGD
-129 LAPGVV
+129 LPPGVV
-135 ETSMAATT
+135 ETATAATT
-143 LPLGGSLT
+143 LPIGGSLT

-157 SLISSM
+157 ALISS
-163 IDPVT
+163 ISDPAT
-168 GVNSPLPQGG
+168 GANTALPQGG
-178 VWTIRWSGTTA
+178 IWTIRWSGTTA
-189 FPGEDSL
+189 FPGENSL
-196 LRMKIGTTTKR
+196 LKMKVGSTTKR
-207 YRYGQVQIKLI
+207 YRYGQIQVKLI
-218 PGGLTSAAI
+218 SGGLTSAAI

-248 SWPSAALEAQVIAA
+248 SWPSAALQAQVIAA
-262 RTFGLAKKDKLRK
+262 RTFGLAKKDSIRK
-275 VCDCNLYSSVQDQNF
+275 ICDCNLYSSTQDQNF
-290 VGWSKEI
+290 VGWSKEV

-305 VEAVAITQPDTTT
+305 VDAVSITQPDTNT
-318 GLAILYKEKPIF
+318 GLAILYKGKPIF

-344 QDVWGTAVPY
+344 QDVWGTPVPY

-362 SLDPTLNPSY
+362 SLDSTINPSY

-408 SISAFSTDGKSAQ
+408 RVSAFSTNGKSSQ

-441 AKLINT
+441 AKVIST
-447 DAIDEIAISIAKN
+447 DFTDEIAIAVSKN
-460 FWTTSQNAIL
+460 FWTTSKNAIL

-497 SGRKISDATIAEIK
+497 SGRKISDATITELN
-511 RRKIKKVTLVG
+511 RRKIKKVTLIG
-522 TLNALPSKTTV
+522 NLNLLPSKTTV
-533 KKAGLIP
+533 KKDGLTP

-552 LTLGKKMTGNP
+552 LTLGQKMTGNP

-589 WKSFEKESKLVLQF
+589 WKSFEKESKSVLQF
-603 LAKRKNSGIYPYQV
+603 LAKRKNSGIYPIQV

-624 RVIVTRSLA
+624 KIIITRSLS

-638 GVWRSPIVVLSDEI
+638 GAWRSPIVVLGPEI
-652 SDEQSI
+652 SDEQSVEI
-658 EVVRDILILYPTIA
+658 VRETLALYPTIA
-672 AVTIIGSDIPSTLYA
+672 AVTIIGTDISADLYA

>member
-1 MKIFSSRFSIALV
+1 
-14 FLLIFQTLSPVAS
+14 
-27 FATDLPEKFDFRG
+27 
-40 SGYGHGVGMSQIGA
+40 
-54 FGMAREGKT
+54 
-63 ATEILTHYY
+63 
-72 SGVEVAPVDDSAF
+72 
-85 LRINIA
+85 
-91 DKIQS
+91 
-96 VTFTNES
+96 
-103 LSAIPIT
+103 
-110 PITPSVPSV
+110 
-119 PSVLQIFPGD
+119 
-129 LAPGVV
+129 
-135 ETSMAATT
+135 
-143 LPLGGSLT
+143 
-151 FSILGQ
+151 
-157 SLISSM
+157 LISS
-163 IDPVT
+163 ISDPAT
-168 GVNSPLPQGG
+168 GANTALPQGG
-178 VWTIRWSGTTA
+178 IWTIRWSGTTA
-189 FPGEDSL
+189 LAGENSL
-196 LRMKIGTTTKR
+196 LKMKVGTTTKR
-207 YRYGQVQIKLI
+207 YRYGQAQVKLVS
-218 PGGLTSAAI
+218 GGLTSAAI

-262 RTFGLAKKDKLRK
+262 RTFGLAKKDNLRK
-275 VCDCNLYSSVQDQNF
+275 ICDCNLYSSTQDQNF
-290 VGWSKEI
+290 VGWSKEV

-305 VEAVAITQPDTTT
+305 VDAVSVTQPDTNT
-318 GLAILYKEKPIF
+318 GLAILYKGKPIF

-344 QDVWGTAVPY
+344 QDVWGTPVPY

-362 SLDPTLNPSY
+362 SLDSTINPSY

-408 SISAFSTDGKSAQ
+408 RVSAFSTNGKSSQ

-441 AKLINT
+441 AKVIST
-447 DAIDEIAISIAKN
+447 DFTDEIAIAVAKN

-497 SGRKISDATIAEIK
+497 SGRKISDATITELN
-511 RRKIKKVTLVG
+511 RRKIKKVTLIG
-522 TLNALPSKTTV
+522 NLNSLPSKTTV
-533 KKAGLIP
+533 KKAGLTP
-540 TFISGTDFQSVA
+540 TFISGADFQSVA
-552 LTLGKKMTGNP
+552 LTLGQKMTGNP

-589 WKSFEKESKLVLQF
+589 WKSFEKESKSVLQF

-638 GVWRSPIVVLSDEI
+638 GAWRSPIVVLGPEI
-652 SDEQSI
+652 SEEQSVEI
-658 EVVRDILILYPTIA
+658 VRETLALYPTIA
-672 AVTIIGSDIPSTLYA
+672 SVTIIGSDIPSDLYV

>member
-1 MKIFSSRFSIALV
+1 MKIFNIRFSISLI
-14 FLLIFQTLSPVAS
+14 FILIFQTLSPMPSHAV
-27 FATDLPEKFDFRG
+27 DVPEKFDFRG
-40 SGYGHGVGMSQIGA
+40 SGYGHGVGMSQVGA

-96 VTFTNES
+96 VTFSNES
-103 LSAIPIT
+103 LSSIPSI
-110 PITPSVPSV
+110 SS
-119 PSVLQIFPGD
+119 SLQIFPGD

-135 ETSMAATT
+135 ETSTAVTT

-157 SLISSM
+157 ALISS
-163 IDPVT
+163 ISDPAT
-168 GVNSPLPQGG
+168 GANTALPQGG

-189 FPGEDSL
+189 FPGENSL
-196 LRMKIGTTTKR
+196 LKMKVGTTTKR
-207 YRYGQVQIKLI
+207 YRYGQAQVKLVS
-218 PGGLTSAAI
+218 GGLTSAAI

-248 SWPSAALEAQVIAA
+248 SWPSAALQAQVIAA
-262 RTFGLAKKDKLRK
+262 RTFGLAKKDNLRK
-275 VCDCNLYSSVQDQNF
+275 VCDCNLYSSTQDQNF
-290 VGWSKEI
+290 VGWSKEV

-305 VEAVAITQPDTTT
+305 VDAVSITQPDTTT
-318 GLAILYKEKPIF
+318 GLAILYNGKPIF

-344 QDVWGTAVPY
+344 QDVWGSAVPY

-362 SLDPTLNPSY
+362 SLDSTINPSY
-372 SSWARSISQ
+372 SSWVRSISQ

-408 SISAFSTDGKSAQ
+408 SVSAFSTNGKSSQ

-441 AKLINT
+441 AKVIST
-447 DAIDEIAISIAKN
+447 DLTDEIAVAVAKN

-470 VNIDEEPEVTISAM
+470 VNVDEEPEVTISAM

-497 SGRKISDATIAEIK
+497 SGRKISEATIAELN
-511 RRKIKKVTLVG
+511 RRKIKKVTLIG
-522 TLNALPSKTTV
+522 NLNSLPSKTTV
-533 KKAGLIP
+533 KKAGLTS
-540 TFISGTDFQSVA
+540 TFISAADFQSVA
-552 LTLGKKMTGNP
+552 LTLGQKMTGNP
-563 LIIYNEESEWL
+563 LIVYNEEINWL
-574 ATQSNTLMSANAPII
+574 ATQSNTLLSANAPII
-589 WKSFEKESKLVLQF
+589 WKSFEKESKSVLQF

-638 GVWRSPIVVLSDEI
+638 GAWRSPIVVLGPEI
-652 SDEQSI
+652 SEEQSVEI
-658 EVVRDILILYPTIA
+658 VRETLALYPTIA
-672 AVTIIGSDIPSTLYA
+672 SVTIIGSDIPSDLYV

>member
-1 MKIFSSRFSIALV
+1 MKIFSSRFSISLAIV
-14 FLLIFQTLSPVAS
+14 LIFQNLSPVSAYG
-27 FATDLPEKFDFRG
+27 ADVPEKFDFRG
-40 SGYGHGVGMSQIGA
+40 SGYGHGVGMSQVGA

-96 VTFTNES
+96 VTFSNES
-103 LSAIPIT
+103 LSSD
-110 PITPSVPSV
+110 PSIS
-119 PSVLQIFPGD
+119 SVLQIFPGD

-135 ETSMAATT
+135 ETATAATT

-157 SLISSM
+157 ALISS
-163 IDPVT
+163 INDPAT
-168 GVNSPLPQGG
+168 GANTALPQGG
-178 VWTIRWSGTTA
+178 IWTIRWSGTTA
-189 FPGEDSL
+189 FPGENSL
-196 LRMKIGTTTKR
+196 LKMKVGSTTKR
-207 YRYGQVQIKLI
+207 YRYGQIQIKLI
-218 PGGLTSAAI
+218 SGGLTSAAI

-248 SWPSAALEAQVIAA
+248 SWPSAALQAQVIAA
-262 RTFGLAKKDKLRK
+262 RTFGLAKKDSIRK
-275 VCDCNLYSSVQDQNF
+275 ICDCNLYSSTQDQNF
-290 VGWSKEI
+290 VGWSKEV

-305 VEAVAITQPDTTT
+305 VDAVSITQPDTNT
-318 GLAILYKEKPIF
+318 GLAILYKGKPIF

-344 QDVWGTAVPY
+344 QDVWGTPVPY

-362 SLDPTLNPSY
+362 SLDSTINPSY

-408 SISAFSTDGKSAQ
+408 RVSAFSTNGKSSQ

-441 AKLINT
+441 AKVIST
-447 DAIDEIAISIAKN
+447 DFTDEIAIAVAQN
-460 FWTTSQNAIL
+460 FWTTSKNAIL

-497 SGRKISDATIAEIK
+497 SGRKISDATITELN
-511 RRKIKKVTLVG
+511 RRKIKKVTLIG
-522 TLNALPSKTTV
+522 NLNSLPSKTTV
-533 KKAGLIP
+533 KKAGLTP

-552 LTLGKKMTGNP
+552 LTLGQKMTGNP

-589 WKSFEKESKLVLQF
+589 WKSFEKESKSVLQF

-638 GVWRSPIVVLSDEI
+638 GAWRSPIVVLGPEI
-652 SDEQSI
+652 SEEQSVEI
-658 EVVRDILILYPTIA
+658 VRETLALYPTIA
-672 AVTIIGSDIPSTLYA
+672 SVTIIGSDIPSDLYV

>member
-1 MKIFSSRFSIALV
+1 V
-14 FLLIFQTLSPVAS
+14 
-27 FATDLPEKFDFRG
+27 PEKFDFRG
-40 SGYGHGVGMSQIGA
+40 SGYGHGVGMSQVGA
-54 FGMAREGKT
+54 YGMAREGKT

-96 VTFTNES
+96 VTFSNES
-103 LSAIPIT
+103 LSSIP
-110 PITPSVPSV
+110 SS
-119 PSVLQIFPGD
+119 LQIFPGD

-135 ETSMAATT
+135 ETATAATT
-143 LPLGGSLT
+143 LPIGGSLT

-157 SLISSM
+157 ALISS
-163 IDPVT
+163 ISDPAT
-168 GVNSPLPQGG
+168 GANTALPQGG
-178 VWTIRWSGTTA
+178 IWTIRWSGTTA
-189 FPGEDSL
+189 LAGENSL
-196 LRMKIGTTTKR
+196 LKMKVGTTTKR
-207 YRYGQVQIKLI
+207 YRYGQAQVKLVS
-218 PGGLTSAAI
+218 GGLTSAAI

-248 SWPSAALEAQVIAA
+248 SWPSAALQAQVIAA
-262 RTFGLAKKDKLRK
+262 RTFGLAKKDSIRK
-275 VCDCNLYSSVQDQNF
+275 ICDCNLYSSTQDQNF
-290 VGWSKEI
+290 VGWSKEV

-305 VEAVAITQPDTTT
+305 VDAVSVTQPDTNT
-318 GLAILYKEKPIF
+318 GLAILYKGKPIF

-344 QDVWGTAVPY
+344 QDVWGTPVPY

-362 SLDPTLNPSY
+362 SLDSTINPSY
-372 SSWARSISQ
+372 SSWARSVSQ

-408 SISAFSTDGKSAQ
+408 RVSAFSTNGKSSQ

-441 AKLINT
+441 AKVIST
-447 DAIDEIAISIAKN
+447 DFTDEIAIAVAKN

-497 SGRKISDATIAEIK
+497 SGRKISDATITELN
-511 RRKIKKVTLVG
+511 RRKIKKVTLIG
-522 TLNALPSKTTV
+522 NLNSLPSKTTV
-533 KKAGLIP
+533 KKAGLNP
-540 TFISGTDFQSVA
+540 TFISGADFQSVA
-552 LTLGKKMTGNP
+552 LTLGQKMTGNP

-589 WKSFEKESKLVLQF
+589 WKSFEKESKSVLQF

-638 GVWRSPIVVLSDEI
+638 GAWRSPIVVLGPEI
-652 SDEQSI
+652 SEEQSVEI
-658 EVVRDILILYPTIA
+658 VRETLALYPTIA
-672 AVTIIGSDIPSTLYA
+672 SVTIIGSDIPSDLYV

>member
-1 MKIFSSRFSIALV
+1 MKIFNIRFSISLI
-14 FLLIFQTLSPVAS
+14 FILIFQTLSPMPSHAV
-27 FATDLPEKFDFRG
+27 DVPKKFDFRG
-40 SGYGHGVGMSQIGA
+40 SGYGHGVGMSQVGA

-96 VTFTNES
+96 VTFSNES
-103 LSAIPIT
+103 LSSIPSI
-110 PITPSVPSV
+110 SS
-119 PSVLQIFPGD
+119 SLQIFPGD

-135 ETSMAATT
+135 ETSTAVTT

-157 SLISSM
+157 ALISS
-163 IDPVT
+163 ISDPAT
-168 GVNSPLPQGG
+168 GANTALPQGG

-189 FPGEDSL
+189 FPGENSL
-196 LRMKIGTTTKR
+196 LKMKVGTTTKR
-207 YRYGQVQIKLI
+207 YRYGQAQVKLVS
-218 PGGLTSAAI
+218 GGLTSAAI

-248 SWPSAALEAQVIAA
+248 SWPSAALQAQVIAA
-262 RTFGLAKKDKLRK
+262 RTFGLAKKDNLRK
-275 VCDCNLYSSVQDQNF
+275 VCDCNLYSSTQDQNF
-290 VGWSKEI
+290 VGWSKEV

-305 VEAVAITQPDTTT
+305 VDAVSITQSDTTT
-318 GLAILYKEKPIF
+318 GLAILYNGKPIF

-344 QDVWGTAVPY
+344 QDVWGSAVPY

-362 SLDPTLNPSY
+362 SLDSTINPSY
-372 SSWARSISQ
+372 SSWVRSISQ

-408 SISAFSTDGKSAQ
+408 SVSAFSTNGKSSQ

-441 AKLINT
+441 AKVIST
-447 DAIDEIAISIAKN
+447 DLTDEIAVAVAKN

-470 VNIDEEPEVTISAM
+470 VNVDEEPEVTISAM

-497 SGRKISDATIAEIK
+497 SGRKISEATIAELN
-511 RRKIKKVTLVG
+511 RRKIKKVTLIG
-522 TLNALPSKTTV
+522 NLNSLPSKTTV
-533 KKAGLIP
+533 KKAGLTS
-540 TFISGTDFQSVA
+540 TFISAADFQSVA
-552 LTLGKKMTGNP
+552 LALGQKMTGNP
-563 LIIYNEESEWL
+563 LIVYNEEINWL
-574 ATQSNTLMSANAPII
+574 ATQSNTLLSANAPII
-589 WKSFEKESKLVLQF
+589 WKSFEKESKSLLQF

-638 GVWRSPIVVLSDEI
+638 GAWRSPIVVLGPEI
-652 SDEQSI
+652 SEEQSVEI
-658 EVVRDILILYPTIA
+658 VRETLALYPTIA
-672 AVTIIGSDIPSTLYA
+672 SVTIIGSDIPSDLYV